1 MQSPIGPLD
10 DDEDYDNAVVVT
22 AATMMTTLT
31 MMLTTRMMTTAM
43 AMTQGDQLQVLIRH
57 SLSLSLSLFFV
68 TRSSSFFVQNC
79 TDPVE
84 ILN

>member
-57 SLSLSLSLFFV
+57 FLSLFFV
-68 TRSSSFFVQNC
+68 TRSLLLPLC
-79 TDPVE
+79 AK
-84 ILN
+84 LH

>member
-57 SLSLSLSLFFV
+57 SLSFLCHSLTPPPSLCK
-68 TRSSSFFVQNC
+68 TAL
-79 TDPVE
+79 
-84 ILN
+84 ILEKS